1 MPEINIIPSA
11 SIPRIP
17 DVVIPNQTNLPTTTH
32 VTRMLPPTFDMP
44 CATVRTDGTKNS
56 QLFTDD
62 PAGNIVINCAI
73 PFYEPLQY
81 NAKDLVPIQEAQPPT
96 NVEQPP
102 IAETETPELPKIQE
116 DDKVECP
123 DPKKNNP
130 RIGDLNAK
138 GTEKVV
144 ETVLTE
150 GKYFS
155 TAVVGSY
162 CTTHSFVSSIYLKPT
177 TFSVPFAFKSPIR
190 GLFFLGSGHSTLSSS
205 GIFGTS
211 GVSVS
216 AIGGCS
222 TFVGGSASCIGT
234 KSLALYCNGS

>member
-62 PAGNIVINCAI
+62 PAGNVVINCAI

-81 NAKDLVPIQEAQPPT
+81 NAKDLVPIQEAEPPT

-102 IAETETPELPKIQE
+102 IAETETPEVPKIPE
-116 DDKVECP
+116 EDKVECP

-144 ETVLTE
+144 GFKYIEETKECVVQYEPT
-150 GKYFS
+150 
-155 TAVVGSY
+155 TAVEKYLPSINTVS
-162 CTTHSFVSSIYLKPT
+162 TTFAITIVATTAATLTPFLNRILKP
-177 TFSVPFAFKSPIR
+177 AFKK
-190 GLFFLGSGHSTLSSS
+190 L
-205 GIFGTS
+205 
-211 GVSVS
+211 
-216 AIGGCS
+216 
-222 TFVGGSASCIGT
+222 IGT
-234 KSLALYCNGS
+234 VKKAVGKKGTKFAGKKPIKSKLNS